1 MKDDTKQRFRLFA
14 ARRMSMV
21 LDVFI
26 SLAILLTGFTS
37 GILAEA
43 KIGLYNQITGKRSAQ
58 VVCGQAGSVF
68 LGSTFLDARWKEL
81 PEITPVDTR
90 PAFVYW
96 GSEGAASRIRIQVFL
111 DYECPFSQQ
120 YVRTVLPELLKRDD
134 VQVEFYD
141 FPLPFHPDAEEA
153 AQAGRCAAYQ
163 GHYTEFLTALADYG
177 TTNEKAITLAA
188 GAAGLDVEKLLQC
201 LPTQESNVKMN
212 LRAAQ
217 EANIGGTPTTLIN
230 GRAVVGALPWETF
243 ERLIKEAEK
252 GAP

>member
-1 MKDDTKQRFRLFA
+1 LKLKFKWLID
-14 ARRMSMV
+14 SW
-21 LDVFI
+21 LDI
-26 SLAILLTGFTS
+26 LLSLAILLTGFA
-37 GILAEA
+37 GGVVAES
-43 KIGLYNQITGKRSAQ
+43 KIGVYNRLNEKNIAQ
-58 VVCGQAGSVF
+58 VTTNAPPSACAGT
-68 LGSTFLDARWKEL
+68 GSFALDVPWDEL
-81 PEITPVDTR
+81 PTISLANDHSLS
-90 PAFVYW
+90 PAFIYGPDGPLRV
-96 GSEGAASRIRIQVFL
+96 QVFL
-111 DYECPFSQQ
+111 DYECLFSQEW
-120 YVRTVLPELLKRDD
+120 VKTVLPKLLERDD
-134 VQVEFYD
+134 VRLEFYD